1 MRAALQPEEY
11 DEQWRRLGDF
21 ARFNPGARH
30 RRRVILKLFEGLDVA
45 SVLDVGCG
53 PGELILA
60 LSEQHPGLQ
69 LSGVDLSAEVIEANR
84 RSLSWADF
92 DFIDLE
98 KGPLNQTFD
107 LVICSEVIEHLNDWR
122 VGVAHLAAM
131 VGPAGHLILT
141 CPTGAIHKT
150 EEAWGHV
157 EHPTPAELASV
168 AREHGLEPLTLTNWG
183 FPTYRLLKT
192 LANVNPERAID
203 MFGSGSYK
211 TWQRRA
217 SRLAYWASWVSL
229 PDSRWGC
236 QVFGLFQRVQSW
248 KP

>member
-30 RRRVILKLFEGLDVA
+30 RRRAILKLMERLDAV

-60 LSEQHPGLQ
+60 LSERHPGLR
-69 LSGVDLSAEVIEANR
+69 LTGVDLSAEVIDANR
-84 RSLSWADF
+84 RTLSFAEF
-92 DFIDLE
+92 DFLDLE
-98 KGPLNQTFD
+98 KGYLNQTFD

-122 VGVAHLAAM
+122 VGVGHLAAM
-131 VGPAGHLILT
+131 VRPGGHLIVT
-141 CPTGAIHKT
+141 CPTGVIHKT

-157 EHPTPAELASV
+157 EHPKPEELASV
-168 AREHGLEPLTLTNWG
+168 ARENGLDPLTLTNWG
-183 FPTYRLLKT
+183 FPSYRLLKT
-192 LANVNPERAID
+192 LTNIDPERAID

-211 TWQRRA
+211 KWQRVA
-217 SRLAYWASWVSL
+217 SRLAYWASSLSL

-236 QVFGLFQRVQSW
+236 QVFGLFQRV
-248 KP
+248 